1 LCYFIAKRSTIVSF
15 MSEITQYV
23 PSNKKQRTYTEKQQS
38 FLDNLVRAGGDAK
51 VAAELAGY
59 ADNVYPQVVRTLKE
73 EIIELASEI
82 LAQSAPKAAMKL
94 VEVMESETAIPQ
106 SNVKVQAAQTI
117 LDRIGLGKM
126 DRVDVNHNIENNT
139 GALFILPAK
148 KPSTIEAEYEI
159 PEDET

>member
-1 LCYFIAKRSTIVSF
+1 

-38 FLDNLVRAGGDAK
+38 FLDNLIRVGGDAK